1 MYLFFVSGCLS
12 FFLPA
17 LQIIAGLVNAAA
29 GLFG

>member
-1 MYLFFVSGCLS
+1 MYLFFVSSCLS

-17 LQIIAGLVNAAA
+17 LQIIAGMANAAA